1 MGKTGLSIPKQEKPN
16 FQLKKKEKVQRVF
29 TQKLCASQVQWN
41 GAKGT
46 KWLSL
51 FGWFKVFLMIPILAL
66 AAMTDFSAHPV
77 VLA

>member
-1 MGKTGLSIPKQEKPN
+1 MGKIGLSIPKQEKPN
-16 FQLKKKEKVQRVF
+16 FQPQTKKKVQRVF

-51 FGWFKVFLMIPILAL
+51 FGWF
-66 AAMTDFSAHPV
+66 
-77 VLA
+77 